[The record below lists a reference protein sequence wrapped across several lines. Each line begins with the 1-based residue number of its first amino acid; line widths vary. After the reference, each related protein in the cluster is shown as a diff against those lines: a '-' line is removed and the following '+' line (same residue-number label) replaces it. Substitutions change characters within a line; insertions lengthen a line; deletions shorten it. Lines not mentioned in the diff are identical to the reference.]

1 MRFKVFISSVQREFA
16 AERQILAEYI
26 RKDAL
31 LGKFFDVFLFE
42 EEPACDVE
50 ARGLYLPEVERS
62 DVYLGILGAQFGNAD
77 ADGVSPTEREYDL
90 ATVKGKE
97 RLVFVKKCE
106 RDPREERFVQKVQSD
121 VVRKSFETAEELQL
135 AVYAALVRLLESKG
149 YIRVA
154 PFDLAVDTDL
164 TLADV
169 DDAKVNDYLARARE
183 AKKISIPKDA
193 DATWLLT
200 KLGMLASD
208 GRLTNAGV
216 LFFARHPQ
224 QAIDIS
230 VVKCLQ
236 YWGTHVERPIP
247 SYQTYEDGIIGMI
260 ESALAFV
267 MGRIDR
273 TIGVPDERGLA
284 SAQDELP
291 RMAVREAIVNAVC
304 HRDYESN
311 GAVQVML
318 FRDRL
323 EIMNPGTLPRGWTAE
338 TLLTTHESIA
348 RNKVIAKALDW
359 AGYVERSGHGTEF
372 IIEKCEAQGLAT
384 PQYKPDTA
392 IFHTIIWRA
401 AAGAEVAHQVA
412 YDVAHQAAQSN
423 GSVVAQSAICQR
435 GQAERADMGGVAG
448 GVVGGVE
455 NETPT
460 IHEKV
465 FDFISKR
472 EMSNAEI
479 ARELG
484 WSRVYGGLARVIK
497 NLLSDGII
505 EYTIPEKPRSRLQKY
520 RLTEK
525 GRQMLARQQPKGEM
539 T

>member
-16 AERQILAEYI
+16 AERQMLAEYV

-50 ARGLYLPEVERS
+50 ARDLYLPEVEKS
-62 DVYLGILGAQFGNAD
+62 DIYLGILGAQFGNVD
-77 ADGVSPTEREYDL
+77 ADGISPTEREYDL
-90 ATVKGKE
+90 ATIKGKE

-106 RDPREERFVQKVQSD
+106 RDPLEERFVQKVQSD
-121 VVRKSFETAEELQL
+121 VVRKSFETAEELHL
-135 AVYAALVRLLESKG
+135 AVYAALVRVLENKG

-154 PFDLAVDTDL
+154 PFDLAIDTNL

-169 DDAKVNDYLARARE
+169 DDAKVRDYLARARE
-183 AKKISIPKDA
+183 AKKISVPKDA
-193 DATWLLT
+193 DAAWLLT
-200 KLGMLASD
+200 KLGMIVPD

-216 LFFARHPQ
+216 LFFAKHPQ

-247 SYQTYEDGIIGMI
+247 SYQTYEDGVIGMI

-273 TIGVPDERGLA
+273 TIGIPDERGLA
-284 SAQDELP
+284 AAQDELP

-338 TLLTTHESIA
+338 TLLTTHESVA

-384 PQYKPDTA
+384 PQYKPDSA
-392 IFHTIIWRA
+392 IFHTIIWRKT
-401 AAGAEVAHQVA
+401 ETVHQ
-412 YDVAHQAAQSN
+412 
-423 GSVVAQSAICQR
+423 
-435 GQAERADMGGVAG
+435 
-448 GVVGGVE
+448 VGGVRDKSG
-455 NETPT
+455 TCQGQVVGT
-460 IHEKV
+460 SQGQ
-465 FDFISKR
+465 DISLFER
-472 EMSNAEI
+472 ITSILADQVLSSGDI
-479 ARELG
+479 TAALG
-484 WSRVYGGLARVIK
+484 KEYYSGHLRRIIK
-497 NLLSDGII
+497 MLLSDGII
-505 EYTIPEKPRSRLQKY
+505 EYTIPDKPRSRLQKY

-525 GRQMLARQQPKGEM
+525 GRQMLTQKG
-539 T
+539 TRK

>member
-106 RDPREERFVQKVQSD
+106 RDPREERFVQKVQTD

-284 SAQDELP
+284 AAQDELP

-384 PQYKPDTA
+384 PQYKPDAA
-392 IFHTIIWRA
+392 IFHTIIWRKTVERA
-401 AAGAEVAHQVA
+401 VAQSSDPVAHQVA
-412 YDVAHQAAQSN
+412 YHVAYQVAYQNVPSN
-423 GSVVAQSAICQR
+423 TAGRIFLILKD
-435 GQAERADMGGVAG
+435 GPLGRADIAKKIGV
-448 GVVGGVE
+448 
-455 NETPT
+455 T
-460 IHEKV
+460 
-465 FDFISKR
+465 R
-472 EMSNAEI
+472 M
-479 ARELG
+479 ARSLKLALDTLMED
-484 WSRVYGGLARVIK
+484 GL
-497 NLLSDGII
+497 I
-505 EYTIPEKPRSRLQKY
+505 EYTIPNNVRSRLQKY

-525 GRQMLARQQPKGEM
+525 GHLMLVQKGDAHV
-539 T
+539 

>member
-16 AERQILAEYI
+16 AERQMLAEYI

-50 ARGLYLPEVERS
+50 ARDLYLPEVEKS
-62 DVYLGILGAQFGNAD
+62 DIYLGILGAQFGNAD
-77 ADGVSPTEREYDL
+77 VDGISPTEREYDL
-90 ATVKGKE
+90 ATIKGKE

-106 RDPREERFVQKVQSD
+106 RDPLEERFVQKVQSD
-121 VVRKSFETAEELQL
+121 VVRKSFETMEELQL
-135 AVYAALVRLLESKG
+135 SVYAALVRVLEIKG

-169 DDAKVNDYLARARE
+169 DDAKVRDYLARARE
-183 AKKISIPKDA
+183 AKKISVPKDA
-193 DATWLLT
+193 DAAWLLT
-200 KLGMLASD
+200 KLGMIVPD

-216 LFFARHPQ
+216 LFFAKHPQ

-247 SYQTYEDGIIGMI
+247 SYQTYEDGVIGMI

-273 TIGVPDERGLA
+273 TIGIPDERGLA
-284 SAQDELP
+284 AAQDELP

-338 TLLTTHESIA
+338 TLLTTHESVA

-384 PQYKPDTA
+384 PQYKPDSA
-392 IFHTIIWRA
+392 IFHTIIWRKT
-401 AAGAEVAHQVA
+401 ETVHQ
-412 YDVAHQAAQSN
+412 
-423 GSVVAQSAICQR
+423 
-435 GQAERADMGGVAG
+435 
-448 GVVGGVE
+448 VGGVRDKSG
-455 NETPT
+455 TRQGQVVGT
-460 IHEKV
+460 TQGTSQGQ
-465 FDFISKR
+465 D
-472 EMSNAEI
+472 MSLFERITSVLADQVLSSGDI
-479 ARELG
+479 TAALG
-484 WSRVYGGLARVIK
+484 KEYYSGHLRRIIK
-497 NLLSDGII
+497 MLLSDGII

-525 GRQMLARQQPKGEM
+525 GRQMLTPKG
-539 T
+539 THK

>member
-77 ADGVSPTEREYDL
+77 ADSVSPTEREYDL
-90 ATVKGKE
+90 ATAKGKE

-247 SYQTYEDGIIGMI
+247 SYQTYEDGIIGML

-284 SAQDELP
+284 AAQDELP

-384 PQYKPDTA
+384 PQYKPDAA
-392 IFHTIIWRA
+392 IFHTIIWRKTVERA
-401 AAGAEVAHQVA
+401 VAQSSDPVAHQVA
-412 YDVAHQAAQSN
+412 YDVAYQVAYQNVPSN
-423 GSVVAQSAICQR
+423 TAGRIFLILKD
-435 GQAERADMGGVAG
+435 GPHGRADIAKAIGV
-448 GVVGGVE
+448 
-455 NETPT
+455 T
-460 IHEKV
+460 
-465 FDFISKR
+465 R
-472 EMSNAEI
+472 M
-479 ARELG
+479 ARSLKLALDTLMED
-484 WSRVYGGLARVIK
+484 GL
-497 NLLSDGII
+497 I
-505 EYTIPEKPRSRLQKY
+505 EYTIPDNVRSRLQKY

-525 GRQMLARQQPKGEM
+525 GRQMLMQKGDAHV
-539 T
+539 

>member
-16 AERQILAEYI
+16 VERQMLAEYV

-50 ARGLYLPEVERS
+50 ARDLYLPEVEKS
-62 DVYLGILGAQFGNAD
+62 DIYLGILGAQFGNAD

-90 ATVKGKE
+90 ATIKGKE

-135 AVYAALVRLLESKG
+135 AVYAALVRVLENKG

-154 PFDLAVDTDL
+154 PFDLAVDTNL

-169 DDAKVNDYLARARE
+169 DDAKVRDYLARARE
-183 AKKISIPKDA
+183 AKKISVPKDA

-338 TLLTTHESIA
+338 TLLTTHESIS

-384 PQYKPDTA
+384 PQYKPDAA
-392 IFHTIIWRA
+392 IFHTIIWRKA
-401 AAGAEVAHQVA
+401 VERAVAQSNGPVAHQVA
-412 YDVAHQAAQSN
+412 YDVAYQVAYQKVPSN
-423 GSVVAQSAICQR
+423 TAGRIFLILKD
-435 GQAERADMGGVAG
+435 GPLGRADIAKKIGV
-448 GVVGGVE
+448 
-455 NETPT
+455 T
-460 IHEKV
+460 
-465 FDFISKR
+465 R
-472 EMSNAEI
+472 M
-479 ARELG
+479 ARSLKLALDTLMED
-484 WSRVYGGLARVIK
+484 GL
-497 NLLSDGII
+497 I
-505 EYTIPEKPRSRLQKY
+505 EYTIPNNVRSRLQKY

-525 GRQMLARQQPKGEM
+525 GHLMLVQKGDAHV
-539 T
+539 